1 MRLYAYVD
9 RFDCDRFGVVV
20 ADDHFLTG
28 RQLERF
34 GGLPTLSTHMGIANE
49 IRFDKRWQ
57 RRLQR
62 AVERCLR
69 KGVEPKPLASRRPA
83 AAIVP
88 GKIVCVGLNYR
99 DHLAEQGIDRP
110 ARPLLFAKFGRHRRR
125 RRADRPARGD
135 ARPRPRGRARG
146 RHRAACAA
154 RRGRGGDDHVAGYV
168 VVNDVSARD
177 WQGIKAALAPGEHGD
192 GQWLRAKGSDTFLPV
207 GPMFVTAD
215 EVDGPPDLP
224 LRSWRIPGAGPDAGR
239 RLPMQ
244 DDRTAD
250 IVCASRSSSSS
261 SARASPSSRATS
273 SRPAPVGRRGLPRPA
288 GLPRAG

>member
-20 ADDHFLTG
+20 ADDRFLTG

-49 IRFDKRWQ
+49 IRFDRRWQ

-99 DHLAEQGIDRP
+99 DHVAEGRRP
-110 ARPLLFAKFGRHRRR
+110 RGPEWPLLFAKFANAVIGDGEPIVRPEGRTPSTSRSSS
-125 RRADRPARGD
+125 ASSSAG
-135 ARPRPRGRARG
+135 
-146 RHRAACAA
+146 
-154 RRGRGGDDHVAGYV
+154 GRGGSPPPTRWPTSRAT
-168 VVNDVSARD
+168 SSSTTCRARD
-177 WQGIKAALAPGEHGD
+177 WQGIQAGARARARRATASGCGPRAA
-192 GQWLRAKGSDTFLPV
+192 T
-207 GPMFVTAD
+207 
-215 EVDGPPDLP
+215 
-224 LRSWRIPGAGPDAGR
+224 RSCRSA
-239 RLPMQ
+239 
-244 DDRTAD
+244 
-250 IVCASRSSSSS
+250 RSS
-261 SARASPSSRATS
+261 
-273 SRPAPVGRRGLPRPA
+273 
-288 GLPRAG
+288 